1 MTMTRSTTRQRTT
14 GSHKTVSGKPSF
26 SLVALTR
33 GVLPAVLFFAA
44 LAGLGIL
51 HVTGR
56 VLVVDA
62 GYKLS
67 RLEAEGRELQRE
79 HQRLQLERATLTNP
93 QRLETLARTQLSMSA
108 PASGTILTVPVPASG
123 TVAAAPAAQAPRS
136 AP

>member
-1 MTMTRSTTRQRTT
+1 MTMTRTTNTRTT
-14 GSHKTVSGKPSF
+14 GSRKAIPARPSLNLGA
-26 SLVALTR
+26 LVR
-33 GVLPAVLFFAA
+33 GVLPAVLFFGA

-62 GYKLS
+62 GYRLS
-67 RLEAEGRELQRE
+67 RLQSEGRELERE

-93 QRLETLARTQLSMSA
+93 QRLEALARTQLSMSA
-108 PASGTILTVPVPASG
+108 PASGTILTVPAPASG
-123 TVAAAPAAQAPRS
+123 TIAAAPGVQTSRS

>member
-1 MTMTRSTTRQRTT
+1 MTMTRSTRLRST
-14 GSHKTVSGKPSF
+14 GSHKTVSSRPSL
-26 SLVALTR
+26 SITALMR
-33 GVLPAVLFFAA
+33 GIFPAVLFFAA

-62 GYKLS
+62 GYRLS
-67 RLEAEGRELQRE
+67 RLEAEGRELERE

-93 QRLETLARTQLSMSA
+93 QRLEALARTQLSMSA
-108 PASGTILTVPVPASG
+108 PASGTILTVPAPAAG
-123 TVAAAPAAQAPRS
+123 TIAAAPAVQAPRS

>member
-1 MTMTRSTTRQRTT
+1 MTMTRSTNLRST
-14 GSHKTVSGKPSF
+14 GSHKAVPAKSG
-26 SLVALTR
+26 LGITTLIR

-62 GYKLS
+62 GYRLS

-93 QRLETLARTQLSMSA
+93 QRLEALARTQLSMSA
-108 PASGTILTVPVPASG
+108 PASGTILTVPAPVSG
-123 TVAAAPAAQAPRS
+123 TVAAAPTVQAPRS

>member
-1 MTMTRSTTRQRTT
+1 MTMTRSTNMRTT
-14 GSHKTVSGKPSF
+14 GSHKAVPSKTAF
-26 SLVALTR
+26 GLAALLR
-33 GVLPAVLFFAA
+33 GVLPAVLFFSA

-62 GYKLS
+62 GYRLS

-79 HQRLQLERATLTNP
+79 HQRLLLERATLTNP
-93 QRLETLARTQLSMSA
+93 QRLEALARTQLSMSA
-108 PASGTILTVPVPASG
+108 PASGTILTVPAPASG
-123 TVAAAPAAQAPRS
+123 TVAAAPAVQAPRS